1 MVLVLHVRV
10 LFYLRGCG
18 VGREAAVAHR
28 GNRLHGEIK
37 QVRIK
42 PAWTDGA
49 AVSIRRVHSCRHV
62 GAYMSEEKRECGTKY
77 VAPITEPVWPSC
89 AKKP

>member
-1 MVLVLHVRV
+1 MVH
-10 LFYLRGCG
+10 LRGCG

-42 PAWTDGA
+42 PFWTDGA
-49 AVSIRRVHSCRHV
+49 AVRIWRVHSCRHV
-62 GAYMSEEKRECGTKY
+62 GSYMREEKCKY
-77 VAPITEPVWPSC
+77 GKKYATQITEPVWPSC
-89 AKKP
+89 EKKP